1 MEHNFNILALY
12 ESDGLE
18 KVIIYAGRFQ
28 PFHKGHKSV
37 YEYLTNKYPYAKVYI
52 STSDKTDSSGR
63 YPFNFEEKKKIM
75 TFAGIPEE
83 AILEIT
89 SPYNISEYVN
99 KLGIDVS
106 DTAMI
111 FNVSEKDMANE
122 PYFQFPETGL
132 KVNKSG
138 KESALQRYREDDIVA
153 IGHND
158 EGDGK
163 NLRAY
168 VDTVPT
174 TPFKV
179 AGHDV
184 NSATEIRALL
194 GGDPET
200 AKQVFVDLYDKYNE
214 EVFNLVKS
222 KFVQEESTMEQID
235 LKRMRELAGLQEAPD
250 SADLQVDTGSLPSDD
265 DDYGPGFKEKSVYDQ
280 LGKVIDSESIK
291 DVVDAE
297 KYKPVMHI
305 KTDDGDEIEVTVPE
319 AMALRS
325 VLHILEKPAPK
336 EKFLAKLQ
344 STEGFKELKDLVHN
358 KGLVS
363 KFSSEFEEG
372 QKKDHNKDGK
382 IDSEDYLAAK
392 DKAIKK
398 AIAKR
403 KGEELEEGGNAFD
416 IAMTDAE
423 GIIQNAESQEDA
435 LKDLEGM
442 MYDNPQDMDEKY
454 ANEVIQ
460 DYITMVLDKGL
471 EGAKAETE
479 DREPEMQEENNMD
492 DLNRMRQLAGLEE
505 DNLSTGDVSRN
516 KDAFGFGNLNAV
528 IRGIEKVVKGEFTS
542 LNADEKK
549 EMQML
554 GSKLKSGLADPE
566 NKAML
571 QRIFGGEEGEASDK
585 SDAYMDYNRNDANA
599 ENPFKDPAD
608 RARADRVVGK

>member
-1 MEHNFNILALY
+1 MVTWHHTLLP
-12 ESDGLE
+12 L
-18 KVIIYAGRFQ
+18 V
-28 PFHKGHKSV
+28 
-37 YEYLTNKYPYAKVYI
+37 L
-52 STSDKTDSSGR
+52 
-63 YPFNFEEKKKIM
+63 
-75 TFAGIPEE
+75 
-83 AILEIT
+83 
-89 SPYNISEYVN
+89 
-99 KLGIDVS
+99 
-106 DTAMI
+106 
-111 FNVSEKDMANE
+111 
-122 PYFQFPETGL
+122 
-132 KVNKSG
+132 
-138 KESALQRYREDDIVA
+138 SAR
-153 IGHND
+153 
-158 EGDGK
+158 
-163 NLRAY
+163 
-168 VDTVPT
+168 
-174 TPFKV
+174 
-179 AGHDV
+179 
-184 NSATEIRALL
+184 
-194 GGDPET
+194 
-200 AKQVFVDLYDKYNE
+200 
-214 EVFNLVKS
+214 
-222 KFVQEESTMEQID
+222 
-235 LKRMRELAGLQEAPD
+235 PD
-250 SADLQVDTGSLPSDD
+250 SNR
-265 DDYGPGFKEKSVYDQ
+265 YD
-280 LGKVIDSESIK
+280 
-291 DVVDAE
+291 
-297 KYKPVMHI
+297 
-305 KTDDGDEIEVTVPE
+305 
-319 AMALRS
+319 
-325 VLHILEKPAPK
+325 
-336 EKFLAKLQ
+336 
-344 STEGFKELKDLVHN
+344 
-358 KGLVS
+358 
-363 KFSSEFEEG
+363 
-372 QKKDHNKDGK
+372 
-382 IDSEDYLAAK
+382 
-392 DKAIKK
+392 
-398 AIAKR
+398 